1 MLLIGMSIAK
11 ADLKKIFS
19 NGMIYAYTAV
29 KMLLLPVLMAFLLRP
44 LSVEPVIL
52 GVFILQLAMP
62 VGSIVTLVAKESG
75 ADETLCTNGIVLST
89 LASILTIP
97 LVCMFL

>member
-1 MLLIGMSIAK
+1 MM
-11 ADLKKIFS
+11 
-19 NGMIYAYTAV
+19 
-29 KMLLLPVLMAFLLRP
+29 
-44 LSVEPVIL
+44 
-52 GVFILQLAMP
+52 

-89 LASILTIP
+89 LASIVTIP